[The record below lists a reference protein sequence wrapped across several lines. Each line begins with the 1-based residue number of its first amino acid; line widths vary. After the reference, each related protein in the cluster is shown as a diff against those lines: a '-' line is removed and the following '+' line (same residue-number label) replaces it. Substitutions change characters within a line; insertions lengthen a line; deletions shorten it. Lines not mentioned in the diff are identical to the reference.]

1 MTINSDFCLQKYE
14 KHIMYFS
21 SIPTVKHR
29 LEPGVCCCCC
39 CCLSHFVFVVLYSE
53 YRVKLK
59 RKRITIL
66 NWLQRLTAEVSE
78 FKLYD
83 HIDMKESFYIRKAGF
98 HPSQH
103 RFGCCF
109 VVLGHRMWRRVKTLY
124 AKPNLLSHYLI
135 ISGPGGLSPSPPFWT
150 KVWPEGLKKTFW
162 ETGHPFI

>member
-1 MTINSDFCLQKYE
+1 MIERSSCLQLCLRSMTINSDFCLKKHE

-21 SIPTVKHR
+21 SILTVKHR

-53 YRVKLK
+53 YCVKLK
-59 RKRITIL
+59 RKRIKIL

-103 RFGCCF
+103 RFETPT
-109 VVLGHRMWRRVKTLY
+109 W
-124 AKPNLLSHYLI
+124 LL
-135 ISGPGGLSPSPPFWT
+135 FRC
-150 KVWPEGLKKTFW
+150 
-162 ETGHPFI
+162 TGTPDVTSCENALR

>member
-1 MTINSDFCLQKYE
+1 MTINSDFCLKKHE
-14 KHIMYFS
+14 KHIMYFN
-21 SIPTVKHR
+21 SILTVKHR
-29 LEPGVCCCCC
+29 LEPGVCC

-53 YRVKLK
+53 YCVKLK

-66 NWLQRLTAEVSE
+66 NWLKRLTAEVSE

-124 AKPNLLSHYLI
+124 AEPNLLSHYLI
-135 ISGPGGLSPSPPFWT
+135 ILDPGGLSPSPPFWT